1 MTEPKPRENNYT
13 NFIEENLPK
22 GQNFTTKTGSN
33 VTESTEC
40 RVQGADNNFVRFA
53 EIPVKGAFMLFLAL
67 FIYLFCSELLKAG
80 FPKIAALTFFASIT
94 LCYGIYVTEKWPKYI
109 KFSSFEL
116 GGD

>member
-1 MTEPKPRENNYT
+1 MSCPITLEGIYTIANKVSGCGNND
-13 NFIEENLPK
+13 IEGFDGPISSPDGN
-22 GQNFTTKTGSN
+22 KTS
-33 VTESTEC
+33 VT
-40 RVQGADNNFVRFA
+40 V
-53 EIPVKGAFMLFLAL
+53 PVKGAFMLFLAL